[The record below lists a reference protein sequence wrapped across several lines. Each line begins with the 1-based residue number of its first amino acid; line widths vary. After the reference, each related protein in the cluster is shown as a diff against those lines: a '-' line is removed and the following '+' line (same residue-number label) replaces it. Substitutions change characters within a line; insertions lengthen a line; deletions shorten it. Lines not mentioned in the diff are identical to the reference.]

1 MYTHSTSAI
10 EPSTST
16 VESSTSVVDNVLIDL
31 DPYSDDKSQKEM
43 SKIKKQD
50 KAALKK
56 LIIKQCTE
64 ELISPAKLEKM
75 HNIGRDTI
83 KRWVK
88 ISGAK
93 LPTKYNEQS
102 VQLHTK
108 KPLGPNEQTTSLT
121 NELISNLKSKWPSL
135 TGTETNVDLQNSPQA
150 STSPKSF
157 LCSKCDFKCAKETHL
172 EMHLK
177 GHYDCDQCGQ
187 TFFSGNGRR
196 DLANHMK
203 KHFKHLKPK
212 KQEKELPEFKCEFC
226 NFVYVPVI
234 SKTLEHIETFNTNC
248 KVVS

>member
-1 MYTHSTSAI
+1 
-10 EPSTST
+10 
-16 VESSTSVVDNVLIDL
+16 
-31 DPYSDDKSQKEM
+31 M
-43 SKIKKQD
+43 SEINKQD
-50 KAALKK
+50 IAELKK
-56 LIIKQCTE
+56 RIVKQCTE

-93 LPTKYNEQS
+93 LPTKYNEQN

-150 STSPKSF
+150 STSQKSF

-187 TFFSGNGRR
+187 TFFCGTGKR
-196 DLANHMK
+196 DLARHMK
-203 KHFKHLKPK
+203 KHEIK
-212 KQEKELPEFKCEFC
+212 EKIKFICEFC
-226 NFVYVPVI
+226 NVEYTTKGVL
-234 SKTLEHIETFNTNC
+234 KTHLNTC
-248 KVVS
+248 KKKMKSTI